1 MIASNK
7 MFSAKVPKLGYKICS
22 ILDKFSRITEPSCQ
36 KPDVVLKRL
45 EAERDPGL
53 LPTRGKEKGSGQPVM
68 KRSKQRPYE

>member
-22 ILDKFSRITEPSCQ
+22 ILGKFSRIIEPSCQ

-45 EAERDPGL
+45 EAEREPGL
-53 LPTRGKEKGSGQPVM
+53 SPTRGKEKRSGQPAM
-68 KRSKQRPYE
+68 NRSKQGRYD